1 MKPNSLNKKYIES
14 VKQFKAS
21 YRLLNKTLSFMAQGI
36 GAVWKLDPT
45 DQYTIS
51 FDTKKYYPHSKMVY
65 MAAESIWERISQDN
79 RN

>member
-14 VKQFKAS
+14 IKQYTAS

-51 FDTKKYYPHSKMVY
+51 FDTKKYYD
-65 MAAESIWERISQDN
+65 ESRMSEMESSSLGECIKRDN